1 MPVNRLRSAASRAAR
16 STAGPRNKPASQSFL
31 LLTRSLRRALDC
43 KISLVASDKE
53 FRKII
58 ATLKRAMDLPL
69 TQPQRGTLKELCQE
83 IVGGSNEQEAQVPSF
98 RLKEEADGK
107 RAALARAEAAE
118 QRVKELEEKLEEA
131 VARRSWWRR

>member
-1 MPVNRLRSAASRAAR
+1 
-16 STAGPRNKPASQSFL
+16 
-31 LLTRSLRRALDC
+31 
-43 KISLVASDKE
+43 
-53 FRKII
+53 
-58 ATLKRAMDLPL
+58 MDLPL